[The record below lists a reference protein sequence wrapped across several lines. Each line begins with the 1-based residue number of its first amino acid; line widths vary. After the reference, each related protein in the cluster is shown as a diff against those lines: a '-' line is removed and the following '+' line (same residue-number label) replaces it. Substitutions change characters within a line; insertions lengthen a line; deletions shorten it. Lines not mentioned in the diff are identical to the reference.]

1 MDFSN
6 SLDIVT
12 RLPRSPIQQDEHKA
26 VERGVDVQKYL
37 LQLPVA
43 LLIAVMQSL
52 MSLKCK

>member
-1 MDFSN
+1 MDFST

-43 LLIAVMQSL
+43 L
-52 MSLKCK
+52 

>member
-6 SLDIVT
+6 GLDIVT
-12 RLPRSPIQQDEHKA
+12 RLPRSPIQRDEHKA

-37 LQLPVA
+37 LQLPIA
-43 LLIAVMQSL
+43 LLLAVMQSL